1 MLRIKR
7 HKIHSAIAFVYV
19 FFNALLL
26 PFGLL
31 YMHLLSPLFYG
42 YLFIKKRGWVVFP
55 LLLILLPFDIIHLV
69 NGVDLSSF
77 LVSNALAISTFIVIS
92 TFAYGMRHF
101 LNMHAIF

>member
-42 YLFIKKRGWVVFP
+42 YLFIKKRGWV
-55 LLLILLPFDIIHLV
+55 L
-69 NGVDLSSF
+69 
-77 LVSNALAISTFIVIS
+77 
-92 TFAYGMRHF
+92 
-101 LNMHAIF
+101 